1 VRVAL
6 TPENRLTLSYTLA
19 GDIQALLIPPRR
31 PFRRVDQ
38 LWRHTCCE
46 AFISAPGTAAYWEC
60 NFSPSTEWAIY
71 RFRAYREGMGIGENA
86 APLALSVASNARRLD
101 LSATLDLRQLPLTEG
116 AGGFRLALS
125 TVIEEVSGRISYWA
139 LRHPP
144 GQPDFHHPAGF
155 LLRLGD
161 SASSAQAT

>member
-1 VRVAL
+1 VAL
-6 TPENRLTLSYTLA
+6 TLENRLTLSYTLA

-86 APLALSVASNARRLD
+86 APLALSVASNAQRLD
-101 LSATLDLRQLPLTEG
+101 LSATLDLRQFPLPEG

-125 TVIEEVSGRISYWA
+125 AVIEEVSGRISYWA
-139 LRHPP
+139 LRHPT

-155 LLRLGD
+155 LFGLGVGV
-161 SASSAQAT
+161 SASSAMDT